1 MRWYAIRCALVAL
14 LVGAVVVPGVGASPA
29 ADFNAIVTDFTR
41 DQKIT
46 PCLFTLAQLESARAQ
61 LGPDA
66 NAYAPGLS
74 VAINREI
81 KRWNDGDCSSKRIA
95 AAKGADVRIVKVTSK
110 GGVRSESVTLRNY
123 GAKTVSL
130 KGYLLRDAAD
140 HTIKFIKTTIKP
152 KRSVVVVTGCR
163 KGSKK
168 AVRKGTR
175 YYACRSK
182 EFWDDA
188 GDVVELLNAKGGLL
202 STKTYG
208 TAPS

>member
-1 MRWYAIRCALVAL
+1 VKWNAIRCALVAL
-14 LVGAVVVPGVGASPA
+14 LAGAVVVPGVGASPA
-29 ADFNAIVTDFTR
+29 ADLDAMVKDFTR
-41 DQKIT
+41 DGSIT
-46 PCLFTLAQLESARAQ
+46 PCLFTQAQLEAARTQ

-66 NAYAPGLS
+66 NAYTPGLG

-81 KRWNDGDCSSKRIA
+81 KRWKDGDCSRKRIA
-95 AAKGADVRIVKVTSK
+95 AVKGADVRITKVASK

-123 GAKTVSL
+123 GSKTVSL

-140 HTIKFIKTTIKP
+140 HTIKFTKTSLKA

-175 YYACRSK
+175 YYACRK
-182 EFWDDA
+182 TEFWDDA
-188 GDVVELLNAKGGLL
+188 GDVVELVNAKGGLL